1 MVIAVQHSTSAPRY
15 LRGSVVVNRRR
26 CGKAN
31 CRCAKGEALHETTV
45 LSYSEGGRTRFVT
58 LPPDQVG
65 LVRAALERYRA
76 AQKALEE
83 RANAGL
89 AELVSQRRR
98 DRAEPRPGRSPV
110 RGMPSKASS
119 SGSEADKPRP

>member
-1 MVIAVQHSTSAPRY
+1 MVIVVRHLIGAPRY

-58 LPPDQVG
+58 LPPDQLG
-65 LVRAALERYRA
+65 PVRAALERYRA
-76 AQKALEE
+76 AQKALEDK
-83 RANAGL
+83 ANAGL
-89 AELVSQRRR
+89 AELVELNHR
-98 DRAEPRPGRSPV
+98 DKLAPLDRSLV
-110 RGMPSKASS
+110 RGRPLKVPSA
-119 SGSEADKPRP
+119 GSEAAKPRP

>member
-1 MVIAVQHSTSAPRY
+1 M
-15 LRGSVVVNRRR
+15 VNRRR

-58 LPPDQVG
+58 LPADQVG

-89 AELVSQRRR
+89 AELVSQARR

-110 RGMPSKASS
+110 RGKPSKASS
-119 SGSEADKPRP
+119 SGSEAGKPRP